1 MREQSRRKWVY
12 VRTRGGLGFALISV
26 PSDLTV
32 SQLKLLVGADPRSLV
47 TVQAAFKPLAENE
60 LLYRRVSNYDTVYIE
75 PHRRTL

>member
-1 MREQSRRKWVY
+1 MREQGRWKWVY
-12 VRTRGGLGFALISV
+12 VRMHGGLGFALISV

-47 TVQAAFKPLAENE
+47 TVRSAFRPLAENE
-60 LLYRRVSNYDTVYIE
+60 PIYRRVSNYDTVYIE